1 MVEGNAVELFINY
14 KSKKME
20 TQLIIG
26 LVFLALTLW
35 IWALIDVTKSRFKST
50 SLRTKWLFVILFFPL
65 AGSMFYFQFS
75 RNQKERTSHKFQPK
89 FPR

>member
-1 MVEGNAVELFINY
+1 MVEGNAVELFINC

-35 IWALIDVTKSRFKST
+35 T
-50 SLRTKWLFVILFFPL
+50 
-65 AGSMFYFQFS
+65 
-75 RNQKERTSHKFQPK
+75 
-89 FPR
+89 